1 MLPATALIL
10 SLLAAAAPAPAPKT
24 HLDVSPCRIGEH
36 QQFEIV
42 SCDIQLKN
50 DGDKPITISKG
61 EAALPWD
68 TIEQGTTVPAHG
80 TAYLKA
86 TVELRD
92 SVGFVK
98 RSFRFHTSEPG
109 PLAVR
114 GASVHA
120 FVSTVLDEIA
130 PKIDFEAVK
139 IDGAMPTKSISLS
152 SREVADFRILA
163 VTDKPA
169 YIDARVGE
177 DGRTVV
183 ATLRKDAPWGLQH
196 EKIKLKINAPQQ
208 SQAWISV
215 DVNVLGEVAPS
226 GNPFSFGLMRTNAK
240 NEFLLRLTSESG
252 KDFNVGATRL
262 EGVKGK
268 VAAVPCVPAATGC
281 RMLRI
286 TVANDQQVGRLQ
298 GNIQVELPDSERTL
312 PIEVVGMLLPPDY
325 VVHDFEKELEKSGQ
339 ASSTASA
346 TPSGTP
352 GGLDLKQAIKQ
363 EVHKD
368 ESAPPPGNGPL
379 LKWSVT
385 NEGTV
390 YAYVIY
396 RADSETG
403 PFVRVNK
410 ELIRAADDEGNAF
423 GTYQYRDNSA
433 VSGRTYWYQIGTVKG
448 TGEKAPL
455 SGAQKVVAK

>member
-1 MLPATALIL
+1 ML
-10 SLLAAAAPAPAPKT
+10 SLLAATATGPQT
-24 HLDVSPCRIGEH
+24 HLTISPCRIGEH
-36 QQFEIV
+36 QQFDV
-42 SCDIQLKN
+42 ASCDIEFKN

-68 TIEQGTTVPAHG
+68 MVEKGAVVPAHG
-80 TAYLKA
+80 TSYIKA
-86 TVELRD
+86 TVDLRD

-98 RSFRFHTSEPG
+98 RSFRFATSEPG
-109 PLAVR
+109 QLAVR

-120 FVSTVLDEIA
+120 FVSTVLDQVA

-139 IDGAMPTKSISLS
+139 LSGPMPTKSISLS
-152 SREVADFRILA
+152 SREVADFRILSI
-163 VTDKPA
+163 TEKPA
-169 YIDARVGE
+169 YVDARVGD
-177 DGRTVV
+177 DGRTVY

-196 EKIKLKINAPQQ
+196 EKIKLRTNVPQQ
-208 SQAWISV
+208 PQAWISV
-215 DVNVLGEVAPS
+215 DVNVIGDVAPS
-226 GNPFSFGLMRTNAK
+226 GNPFSFGLMRTNAN

-252 KDFNVGATRL
+252 KDF
-262 EGVKGK
+262 K
-268 VAAVPCVPAATGC
+268 VATAKLDGIKGRVDVTACVVASPGC

-286 TVANDQQVGRLQ
+286 QVANDQQRGRLQ
-298 GNIQVELPDSERTL
+298 GTLLVELPEFHRTL

-325 VVHDFEKELEKSGQ
+325 VVHDFEKDLEKSGQ
-339 ASSTASA
+339 AASITTAS
-346 TPSGTP
+346 PSTGAP
-352 GGLDLKQAIKQ
+352 AGIDLKQAIKQ
-363 EVHKD
+363 QVHRND
-368 ESAPPPGNGPL
+368 SPPPAGDGPL
-379 LKWSVT
+379 LKWSVA

-390 YAYVIY
+390 YAYIIY
-396 RADSETG
+396 RSDSESG

-433 VSGRTYWYQIGTVKG
+433 VPGRTYWYQIGTVKG